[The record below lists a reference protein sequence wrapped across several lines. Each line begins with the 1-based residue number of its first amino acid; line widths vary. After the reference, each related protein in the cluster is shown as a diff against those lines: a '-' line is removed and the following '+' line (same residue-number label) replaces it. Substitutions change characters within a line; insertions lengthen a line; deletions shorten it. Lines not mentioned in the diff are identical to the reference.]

1 LSALIVER
9 HSARGQRLEDISYVN
24 FWATCD
30 TYMKVWYMK
39 VDKLLHKLK
48 DPFARCWNPR
58 DVGTFIKGVEY

>member
-9 HSARGQRLEDISYVN
+9 HLARSQGLKDVSYVN

-39 VDKLLHKLK
+39 VDELLHKLK
-48 DPFARCWNPR
+48 DPFARRWNPR
-58 DVGTFIKGVEY
+58 SVGTFIKGIKY